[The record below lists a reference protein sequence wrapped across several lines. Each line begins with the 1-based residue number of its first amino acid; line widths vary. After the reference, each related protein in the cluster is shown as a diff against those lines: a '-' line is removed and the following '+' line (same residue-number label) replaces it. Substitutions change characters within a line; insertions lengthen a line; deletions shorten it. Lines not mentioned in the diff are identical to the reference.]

1 MWNSSIPIMG
11 ALRTILGVFPE
22 SRPSDFSPHWHCQ
35 DFREIGRFWCCCGWI
50 CLSRWVGFTGWNHIA
65 RDWSTPNISWRLK
78 KIRTKIIDSPSGE
91 KDTITLSFQI
101 QRLGFEK
108 VVENS
113 RASLWD
119 QNNIHQVRFYRTR
132 QNKWW
137 KRPFP
142 WWKSSL
148 YWLVNFRNLQSCLE
162 SPYIKNKPTKGNP
175 TDPQLVDLIL
185 TLWSEYA
192 QKFHPSLKKHYIFIP
207 IPRHR
212 NNSEGIWTQKFQYL
226 KHPEVFECLGYVVTY
241 TFQVCKTYLEWKQQK
256 GSSLWTSETRF
267 YGVFVTISSKIR
279 QLNQANK

>member
-1 MWNSSIPIMG
+1 MVESVY
-11 ALRTILGVFPE
+11 LGE
-22 SRPSDFSPHWHCQ
+22 SGLPGGITSL
-35 DFREIGRFWCCCGWI
+35 G
-50 CLSRWVGFTGWNHIA
+50 
-65 RDWSTPNISWRLK
+65 DWSTPNVSWGVEKNQNKNHRSPIWK
-78 KIRTKIIDSPSGE
+78 KN
-91 KDTITLSFQI
+91 TITLSFQI

-108 VVENS
+108 VVQNS
-113 RASLWD
+113 WASLWD

-132 QNKWW
+132 QNKQW

-142 WWKSSL
+142 WWNSSL
-148 YWLVNFRNLQSCLE
+148 YWLVHFRNLQSCLE

-256 GSSLWTSETRF
+256 GSSPVNLGNPILRCFLWRFPRKFANSTKRTSRF
-267 YGVFVTISSKIR
+267 GSVFQTNRYPKIM
-279 QLNQANK
+279 LGFLFE